1 MTDAFHLKIISPAA
15 MVLDAHAAMVEIPGA
30 EGDFGVL
37 PNHAPFFSMLRPG
50 VISIHMPDGH
60 KRRFFATAGYADV
73 AAEGTTILSD
83 HIQDLADITVDDA
96 GGALRAA
103 QSALAAAENDAERA
117 AAEKL
122 LASAEALTAAVSGH

>member
-15 MVLDAHAAMVEIPGA
+15 MVLDAHAVMVEIPGA

-83 HIQDLADITVDDA
+83 HIQDLAEITVDDA

-103 QSALAAAENDAERA
+103 QSALASAENDVERA

-122 LASAEALTAAVSGH
+122 LASAEALTAAVSAH

>member
-103 QSALAAAENDAERA
+103 QSALASAENDVERA

-122 LASAEALTAAVSGH
+122 LASAEALTAAVSAH